1 VPFRRLDE
9 FAPLA
14 FAEQKQEELE
24 EERNFGHIPRM

>member
-1 VPFRRLDE
+1 MS